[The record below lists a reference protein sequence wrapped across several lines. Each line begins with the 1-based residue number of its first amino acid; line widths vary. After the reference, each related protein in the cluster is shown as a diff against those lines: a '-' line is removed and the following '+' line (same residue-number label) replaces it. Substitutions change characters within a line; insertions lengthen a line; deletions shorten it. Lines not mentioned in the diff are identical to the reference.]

1 MKPDPALPPAAGR
14 SGLAFQA
21 TSEMAEVELAI
32 RGLSKSFGRVHALR
46 EVTFSA
52 RSGEVVGLL
61 GDNGAGKST
70 LVKCLAGTIRP
81 DSGEVLLDGEVVD
94 IHDPGHAQSLG
105 IETVHQDL
113 ALVETLDVT
122 ANLFLNRE
130 IRRRGPFLRRLGWMN
145 GREMRQ
151 QAGELL
157 STLRIEIPSLDQRVD
172 LLSGGQ
178 RQAIAVGRA
187 AGWGQRVV
195 LLDEPAAALGVE
207 QTELVLDLVRQLQQR
222 NLLVVLITH
231 NMDHVMQV
239 CTRAVVLRHGALV
252 ADVPISGV
260 TRTDLVRFI
269 TGAA

>member
-1 MKPDPALPPAAGR
+1 MKPDPDLPSTVRPE
-14 SGLAFQA
+14 SIEFQA
-21 TSEMAEVELAI
+21 TSEIAEVELEI
-32 RGLSKSFGRVHALR
+32 RGLSKSFGRVEALR
-46 EVTFSA
+46 DVTFSA

-81 DSGEVLLDGEVVD
+81 DRGEVFLDGEAVD
-94 IHDPGHAQSLG
+94 IHDPGHAQALG

-130 IRRRGPFLRRLGWMN
+130 IRRRGPILRRLGWMN
-145 GREMRQ
+145 GREMRR
-151 QAGELL
+151 QAGGLL
-157 STLRIEIPSLDQRVD
+157 GTLRIEIPSLDQRVD

-207 QTELVLDLVRQLQQR
+207 QTQLVLDLVLQLQQR

-231 NMDHVMQV
+231 NMDHVMEV
-239 CTRAVVLRHGALV
+239 CTRAVVLRHGRLV
-252 ADVPISGV
+252 ADVGIPDV
-260 TRTDLVRFI
+260 TRTDLVHFI

>member
-1 MKPDPALPPAAGR
+1 MV
-14 SGLAFQA
+14 
-21 TSEMAEVELAI
+21 EVELEI
-32 RGLSKSFGRVHALR
+32 RGLSKSFGRVEALR
-46 EVTFSA
+46 DVTFSA

-81 DSGEVLLDGEVVD
+81 DSGDVMLDGEVVD
-94 IHDPGHAQSLG
+94 IQDPGHAQELG

-130 IRRRGPFLRRLGWMN
+130 IRRRGALLRRLGWMN
-145 GREMRQ
+145 SPEMRR
-151 QAGELL
+151 QADGLL
-157 STLRIEIPSLDQRVD
+157 GTLRIEIPSLDQRVD

-207 QTELVLDLVRQLQQR
+207 QTQLVLDLVLQLQQR

-231 NMDHVMQV
+231 NMDHVMEV
-239 CTRAVVLRHGALV
+239 CTRAVILRHGRLV
-252 ADVPISGV
+252 ADVGISDV
-260 TRTDLVRFI
+260 TRTDLVHFI

>member
-1 MKPDPALPPAAGR
+1 MRPRPNPQSAVNPR
-14 SGLAFQA
+14 SLAFQA
-21 TSEMAEVELAI
+21 TFEIAEVELEI
-32 RGLSKSFGRVHALR
+32 RRLSKSFGRVEALR
-46 EVTFSA
+46 DVTYSA

-70 LVKCLAGTIRP
+70 LVKCLAGTIQP
-81 DSGEVLLDGEVVD
+81 DSGEVVLDGKVVD
-94 IHDPGHAQSLG
+94 IHNPGHAQALG

-130 IRRRGPFLRRLGWMN
+130 IRRRGAFLHRVGWMN
-145 GREMRQ
+145 GREMRR
-151 QAGELL
+151 QAAELL
-157 STLRIEIPSLDQRVD
+157 GTLRIEIPSLDQRVD

-207 QTELVLDLVRQLQQR
+207 QTQLVLDLVQQLQQR

-231 NMDHVMQV
+231 NMDHVMEV
-239 CTRAVVLRHGALV
+239 CTRAVVLRHGRLV
-252 ADVPISGV
+252 ADVAISDV
-260 TRTDLVRFI
+260 TRTDLVHFI

>member
-1 MKPDPALPPAAGR
+1 MNPSPDLPSAEARR
-14 SGLAFQA
+14 SLAFQA
-21 TSEMAEVELAI
+21 TSELAEVEMEI
-32 RGLSKSFGRVHALR
+32 RGLSKSFGRVEALR
-46 EVTFSA
+46 DVTFSA

-81 DSGEVLLDGEVVD
+81 DSGDVMLDGEVVD
-94 IHDPGHAQSLG
+94 IHDPGHAQELG

-130 IRRRGPFLRRLGWMN
+130 IRRRGAFLRRLGWMN
-145 GREMRQ
+145 GPEMRR
-151 QAGELL
+151 QADDLL
-157 STLRIEIPSLDQRVD
+157 GTLRIEIPSLDQRVD

-207 QTELVLDLVRQLQQR
+207 QTQLVLDLVKQLQQR

-239 CTRAVVLRHGALV
+239 CTRAVILRHGALV
-252 ADVPISGV
+252 ADVPISAV
-260 TRTDLVRFI
+260 TRTDLVQFI